1 MSFRLAVLCLVAAV
15 PSWAVEDS
23 LNKPDGGPMK
33 EKPPAFRD
41 QVSEIEQG
49 RDGSFRVRFLH
60 RGVVYTLPEKEKSAV
75 QCLMRSVKL
84 LKDVNIHFDPESRSV
99 VGCDIVVPK

>member
-1 MSFRLAVLCLVAAV
+1 MRPLLAVFCLAAAV
-15 PSWAVEDS
+15 PSWAAEDS
-23 LNKPDGGPMK
+23 LKKP
-33 EKPPAFRD
+33 EEASSAQKPPAFRD

-49 RDGSFRVRFLH
+49 RDGSFRVKFLQ
-60 RGVVYTLPEKEKSAV
+60 RGVVYTIPDKDKSSV

-84 LKDVNIHFDPESRSV
+84 LKDVNVQFDPESRSV